1 VGQFSDHL
9 HALPPAGGSEE
20 PSLGTIKRAI
30 HELSCATT
38 GPARRDSGAMLRE
51 ANDLLRRLARRNG
64 IDPDG
69 AVQRSLEGVKA
80 LRERMLLASIT
91 NPDQPSD

>member
-1 VGQFSDHL
+1 VRQFSDQL
-9 HALPPAGGSEE
+9 HALPPSGGSEE

-30 HELSCATT
+30 HELSGAKK

-51 ANDLLRRLARRNG
+51 ANDQLRRLARRNG

-69 AVQRSLEGVKA
+69 ALQRSLEAVKA

-91 NPDQPSD
+91 NPDQPAD